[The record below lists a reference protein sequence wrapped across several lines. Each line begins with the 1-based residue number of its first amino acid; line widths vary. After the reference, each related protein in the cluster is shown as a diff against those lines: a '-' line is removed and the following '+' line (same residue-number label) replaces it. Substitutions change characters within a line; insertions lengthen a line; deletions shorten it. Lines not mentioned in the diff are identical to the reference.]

1 MEISSQKKSF
11 ALKRKVVQTQPFDV
25 LFGFFYSLFPCPPD
39 YTSARSGWDRIVQIR
54 CLIWPMKETRVS
66 GYFAG
71 CPNEQCQTEVLDFK
85 IWDAENVLC
94 LLSGLLPGSHHLI
107 KFISIG
113 QVWNTD
119 TMPDRESRSQLPR
132 NCLSRSQ
139 DSPSRASAPLF
150 MYETHHN

>member
-1 MEISSQKKSF
+1 
-11 ALKRKVVQTQPFDV
+11 
-25 LFGFFYSLFPCPPD
+25 
-39 YTSARSGWDRIVQIR
+39 
-54 CLIWPMKETRVS
+54 MKEARVS

-71 CPNEQCQTEVLDFK
+71 CSNEQCQTEVLDFK

-94 LLSGLLPGSHHLI
+94 LLSGLLPGSHQPI

-150 MYETHHN
+150 MYETHHNESLGPDPCIIFKGTFCWDVWNTVWWKNILELHRMY